1 MKSSEEAVFPPAS
14 PRILMEKNQ
23 LAARKSLSQTK
34 KYELWL
40 GEEVEQ
46 EVQNPFPIDNQ
57 FDLENFFQHQEAHED
72 PFEKAGHF

>member
-1 MKSSEEAVFPPAS
+1 
-14 PRILMEKNQ
+14 MEKKQ
-23 LAARKSLSQTK
+23 LAGRKSLSQTK

-46 EVQNPFPIDNQ
+46 NPFPIDNQ
-57 FDLENFFQHQEAHED
+57 FDLENFFQNQEAHED